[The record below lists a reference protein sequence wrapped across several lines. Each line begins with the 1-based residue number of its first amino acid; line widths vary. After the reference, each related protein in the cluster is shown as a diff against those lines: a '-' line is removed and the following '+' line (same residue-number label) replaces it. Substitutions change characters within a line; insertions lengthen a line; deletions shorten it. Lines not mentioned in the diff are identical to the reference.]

1 MRRFLNVEGG
11 RTYLAMHAFKYVYA
25 HEITSRRYVCNW
37 VRSCAKSMRVCGEIL
52 ASVRTEILDI
62 YSMRKLADLSGY

>member
-1 MRRFLNVEGG
+1 MRRILNVEGG
-11 RTYLAMHAFKYVYA
+11 RTYLAMHAFKYA
-25 HEITSRRYVCNW
+25 HEITNRRYVCNW